1 MSASPSSV
9 VFGNSPNTR
18 QDDHHRMCILF
29 AQTVQSITGST
40 AWTVIWI
47 DEVAFKSDAKAKK
60 DGLSERFKVRV
71 KAYKSSE
78 KCIRAF
84 DKRYKER
91 PPSYGHVQK
100 QIIVVSE
107 GNAEELLDYL
117 HRGKEWLA
125 PKLIILG

>member
-1 MSASPSSV
+1 
-9 VFGNSPNTR
+9 
-18 QDDHHRMCILF
+18 
-29 AQTVQSITGST
+29 
-40 AWTVIWI
+40 VIWI

-125 PKLIILG
+125 PKLIILGPTSGQLRRRSKLVSATARNWDQLMGVVGRTLREAS